1 MNQSD
6 SLMSMNL
13 KLSYFIFGLDIFF
26 FLFAKPIIFDADMLA
41 TQTMN
46 PSNRI
51 KANPTQLCVD
61 YEFRQTLE
69 KNPIKLILKHSC

>member
-1 MNQSD
+1 MNKSD
-6 SLMSMNL
+6 SLMSMNF
-13 KLSYFIFGLDIFF
+13 KLSYFIFGFDVFL
-26 FLFAKPIIFDADMLA
+26 LFAKSIIFDADMLA

-46 PSNRI
+46 PTNRI

-69 KNPIKLILKHSC
+69 KNPI